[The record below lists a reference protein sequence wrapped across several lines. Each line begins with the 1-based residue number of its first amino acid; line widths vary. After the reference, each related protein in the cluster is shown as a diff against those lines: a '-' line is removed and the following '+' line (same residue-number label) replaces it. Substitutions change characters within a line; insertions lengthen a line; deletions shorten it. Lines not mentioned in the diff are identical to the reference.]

1 MSADVRIPMD
11 PVLARG
17 AGIVASIHHS
27 HGIKA
32 ALAVRHL
39 HDRFPAWTEA
49 FWQDALARAR
59 WHEEPVVDRAMAVS
73 GKGITPARA
82 RVLMA
87 RSVVPLAYTAIRSW
101 AAECGAGD
109 IVRCYVDQAAAD
121 PGYLGHRLSILLALG
136 EAWPIYRDSEQR
148 DLYLDR
154 LTEFILA
161 CRFTAVRVSAAPST
175 TAGWEEACNAALSH
189 PGFFGHNLIC
199 LAWIGRHRESLSE
212 TQLRSSLGWVVAATQ
227 ASYPDAEDNVTITPE
242 PGHEFAE
249 SSLEAGLQELL
260 LRGERNIHLLT
271 LADAISWLWDALGRE
286 ARPYLL
292 GVAKHYVKH

>member
-1 MSADVRIPMD
+1 MNLE

-17 AGIVASIHHS
+17 VGIVAEIHHS

-39 HDRFPAWTEA
+39 HDRFPHWTEA
-49 FWQDALARAR
+49 FWQDALTQAR
-59 WHEEPVVDRAMAVS
+59 WFDEPVVDCPMAIS
-73 GKGITPARA
+73 SKSITPARA

-101 AAECGAGD
+101 AAERGADD

-136 EAWPIYRDSEQR
+136 EAWPIYNDSAHR

-161 CRFTAVRVSAAPST
+161 CRFTAVNDGGPPSPAASWT
-175 TAGWEEACNAALSH
+175 EACTAALRR

-199 LAWIGRHRESLSE
+199 LAWIGRNRERLSE
-212 TQLRSSLGWVVAATQ
+212 GQLRSSLGWVVGAAGTT
-227 ASYPDAEDNVTITPE
+227 YPDAEDNITIAAE
-242 PGHEFAE
+242 PGLDLTE
-249 SSLEAGLQELL
+249 SSLEAGLQALL
-260 LRGERNIHLLT
+260 LRGVNNIHLLT
-271 LADAISWLWDALGRE
+271 LADAVCWLWDALGHE
-286 ARPYLL
+286 ARPQLI
-292 GVAKHYVKH
+292 GVARHYIKH

>member
-1 MSADVRIPMD
+1 VNLE

-17 AGIVASIHHS
+17 VGIVAEIHHS

-39 HDRFPAWTEA
+39 HDRFPHWREA
-49 FWQDALARAR
+49 FWQGALTQAR
-59 WHEEPVVDRAMAVS
+59 WFDEPVVDRPVATS
-73 GKGITPARA
+73 GKSIPPARA

-101 AAECGAGD
+101 AAERGADD

-136 EAWPIYRDSEQR
+136 EAWPIYKDSAHH

-161 CRFTAVRVSAAPST
+161 CRFGAAQDGGPPSSTAS
-175 TAGWEEACNAALSH
+175 WNEACTAALHH

-199 LAWIGRHRESLSE
+199 LAWIGRNRESLSE
-212 TQLRSSLGWVVAATQ
+212 GQLRSSLGWVVGAAGTT
-227 ASYPDAEDNVTITPE
+227 YPDAEDNVTIAAE
-242 PGHEFAE
+242 PGEDLTE
-249 SSLEAGLQELL
+249 SSLEAGLQALL
-260 LRGERNIHLLT
+260 LRGVKNIHLLT
-271 LADAISWLWDALGRE
+271 LADAVCWLWDALGHE

-292 GVAKHYVKH
+292 GIAKRHVKL